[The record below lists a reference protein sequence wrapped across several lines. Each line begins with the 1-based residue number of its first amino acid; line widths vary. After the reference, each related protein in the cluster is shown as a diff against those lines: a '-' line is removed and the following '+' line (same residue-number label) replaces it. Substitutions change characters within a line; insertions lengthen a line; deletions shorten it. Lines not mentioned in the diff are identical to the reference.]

1 VMKIRIEEILP
12 SDADVK
18 QLFKLLDEHNLSH
31 CPPEVCN
38 LLQPEEMIQIESLL
52 LGVFCDGVLS
62 GMGGLKYF
70 KEYAEVTRM
79 YVKEEYRGNGLATQL
94 LNVLES
100 KALERGITNL
110 KLETSDNFDMAVR
123 LYLKHGF
130 KKCKPFGE
138 YVKKPYNT
146 YMELDIT

>member
-1 VMKIRIEEILP
+1 MKIRIEEISP
-12 SDADVK
+12 SDAEAK
-18 QLFKLLDEHNLSH
+18 QLFKLLNEHNLFY

-38 LLQPEEMIQIESLL
+38 LLQPEEMLQIEALL
-52 LGVFCDGVLS
+52 LGVFCDDVLS
-62 GMGGLKYF
+62 GIGGLKYF

-79 YVKEEYRGNGLATQL
+79 YVKEQYRGNGLATQL
-94 LNVLES
+94 LSVLKS

-110 KLETSDNFDMAVR
+110 KLETSDNFDMAVQ
-123 LYLKHGF
+123 LYLKYGF